1 MFLDLAVPTILL
13 VIYLDS
19 RSAVGAVRAAAPNI
33 DYFVRRSSN
42 FLFLA
47 LTLMLTATLIR
58 MADVNPDLRPY
69 IRTMVAFTAMLNMT
83 THWLICHFLAR
94 LNKNSRSIPATI
106 YAMYRDPRRIN
117 YLDQA
122 AYWTLVFEALRY
134 VWQYT
139 G

>member
-19 RSAVGAVRAAAPNI
+19 RSAVGAVRAGRPNI
-33 DYFVRRSSN
+33 NHSGARNSNRLFV
-42 FLFLA
+42 A
-47 LTLMLTATLIR
+47 LTLILTATLIR

-69 IRTMVAFTAMLNMT
+69 IRTMVAYTAMLNMT
-83 THWLICHFLAR
+83 THWVICHFLAR
-94 LNKNSRSIPATI
+94 LSKNSRPIPATV

-139 G
+139 S

>member
-1 MFLDLAVPTILL
+1 MFLDFAVPAILL

-19 RSAVGAVRAAAPNI
+19 RGAVGAVRAGGPDINHSGARNNNLL
-33 DYFVRRSSN
+33 FV
-42 FLFLA
+42 A

-69 IRTMVAFTAMLNMT
+69 IRTMVAFTAVFNMT
-83 THWLICHFLAR
+83 THWAICHFLAR
-94 LNKNSRSIPATI
+94 LNKNARPIPATVC
-106 YAMYRDPRRIN
+106 AMYRDPRRIN

-122 AYWTLVFEALRY
+122 AYWTLVFEALPY
-134 VWQYT
+134 IWQFT